1 MSFETRCYYRRL
13 KVFLQIRINEDD
25 REAMRGHWIKDRV
38 ILETVVLQLT
48 RLMSGILQSPFVLED
63 TIKHNRA
70 ETKQVH

>member
-1 MSFETRCYYRRL
+1 
-13 KVFLQIRINEDD
+13 
-25 REAMRGHWIKDRV
+25 MRGHWIKDRV